1 MLSAVEAFLPRK
13 QINYYCGRDTSTA
26 LSMTVLFFSLFPMPP
41 TLTIDLNCDM
51 GESFGAWTLG
61 HDAALLPFITSAN
74 VACGFHAG
82 DPAVMRATVRAALAH
97 GVAIGAHPGLPD
109 LVGFGRRNMDIS
121 AAEAFDMTVYQL
133 GALQAIAKAEGGALH
148 HLKPHGA
155 LYNMAATNAAL
166 AEALAEAVYK
176 VQPELVFYGLAGSE
190 LTKAGEKLGL
200 RTAHEVFADRTYQAD
215 GTLTPRRQPNA
226 LITDA
231 DAAIAQV
238 LRLVQHGTVRS
249 QQGPEVAIRADTV
262 CLHGDGAHA
271 LEFAQR
277 LHQELRAA
285 GVTLQAGAAAST
297 K

>member
-1 MLSAVEAFLPRK
+1 
-13 QINYYCGRDTSTA
+13 
-26 LSMTVLFFSLFPMPP
+26 MPQ
-41 TLTIDLNCDM
+41 THSVDLNCDM

-74 VACGFHAG
+74 IACGFHAG
-82 DPAVMRATVRAALAH
+82 DPAVRKATVRAALRH

-121 AAEAFDMTVYQL
+121 AEEAFDMTVYQL
-133 GALQAIAKAEGGALH
+133 GALAAVTQAEGGRLH

-166 AEALAEAVYK
+166 AEAIAEAVYK
-176 VQPELVFYGLAGSE
+176 VQPELTLYGLAGSE

-200 RTAHEVFADRTYQAD
+200 RTAHEVFADRTYQSN
-215 GTLTPRRQPNA
+215 GTLTPRRQPDA

-231 DAAIAQV
+231 DTAIAQV
-238 LRLVQHGTVRS
+238 LRMVQGGWVRT

-277 LHQELRAA
+277 LNQALRQA
-285 GVTLQAGAAAST
+285 GVKLQAGPVAAT